1 MSNANYNYSL
11 TIGAQLK
18 DTNQIKTQLDK
29 FGESYKLKIN
39 VELRNDKLTSL
50 NRTINEATDAL
61 NRLRGATNN
70 VNGSL
75 QTTNQTSAQLSTHI
89 EQATSSIQELGSR
102 GRQNLDRLNDSQQ
115 RLNQHTRTFG
125 DILRTVY
132 QFYIAS
138 LPARAMETMVREA
151 IDSIQTFDKALTEFR
166 KVSDLS
172 GQSLQNYTNEL
183 GELGLTVAR
192 TSAEMVE
199 MAGNFKKA
207 GFTEEEAKQLSV
219 VASMYQNVADSEIDA
234 GEAANYVTSQIR
246 AFHLEADQA
255 QNIIDQLNI
264 VSNNFSVSSTDI
276 SIALSK
282 TASAMATLG
291 NDMSETIGLTNRN

>member
-39 VELRNDKLTSL
+39 VELKNDKLASL

-89 EQATSSIQELGSR
+89 EQATSSIQELGNR

-138 LPARAMETMVREA
+138 MPARMIETGVREA
-151 IDSIQTFDKALTEFR
+151 IDAIREFDSALTEFK

-172 GQSLQNYTNEL
+172 GESLQQYTDQL
-183 GELGLTVAR
+183 GELGTVVAR
-192 TSAEMVE
+192 TTKLFCGRVYSNMR
-199 MAGNFKKA
+199 K
-207 GFTEEEAKQLSV
+207 EA
-219 VASMYQNVADSEIDA
+219 I
-234 GEAANYVTSQIR
+234 
-246 AFHLEADQA
+246 
-255 QNIIDQLNI
+255 
-264 VSNNFSVSSTDI
+264 
-276 SIALSK
+276 
-282 TASAMATLG
+282 
-291 NDMSETIGLTNRN
+291 

>member
-39 VELRNDKLTSL
+39 VELKNDKLASL

-138 LPARAMETMVREA
+138 MPARIMETMVRETISTIKEFDAA
-151 IDSIQTFDKALTEFR
+151 ITEMG
-166 KVSDLS
+166 KVSDSS
-172 GQSLQNYTNEL
+172 GQQLYEYTQRL
-183 GELGLTVAR
+183 GELGAEIAKTQ
-192 TSAEMVE
+192 TSMTQMSTEFLK
-199 MAGNFKKA
+199 G
-207 GFTEEEAKQLSV
+207 GYSEEEAAQLSR
-219 VASMYQNVADSEIDA
+219 VA
-234 GEAANYVTSQIR
+234 G
-246 AFHLEADQA
+246 
-255 QNIIDQLNI
+255 
-264 VSNNFSVSSTDI
+264 
-276 SIALSK
+276 
-282 TASAMATLG
+282 
-291 NDMSETIGLTNRN
+291 